1 MDINSTLVHMLI
13 KAQFDSRLLDC
24 IIGILFHD
32 LLASSRFTGTALPLI
47 QTKEIQSFDVT
58 AADALTSLC
67 WGGFK
72 GHGGHS
78 LVLIGVGLIRSD
90 NAWGDHRRL
99 C

>member
-1 MDINSTLVHMLI
+1 M
-13 KAQFDSRLLDC
+13 
-24 IIGILFHD
+24 
-32 LLASSRFTGTALPLI
+32 I
-47 QTKEIQSFDVT
+47 QAKEIQRFDVT

>member
-1 MDINSTLVHMLI
+1 MLI
-13 KAQFDSRLLDC
+13 EARFDSSLLDG
-24 IIGILFHD
+24 IIGVLFD
-32 LLASSRFTGTALPLI
+32 ALLASTCFTVPALLLI
-47 QTKEIQSFDVT
+47 QAKAIQRFDVT

-72 GHGGHS
+72 GHGGHC
-78 LVLIGVGLIRSD
+78 LVLIGVGLIRAD